1 MNSNKPGQEPESPS
15 PDAAVAKFVDEHLT
29 VTQPVLTPRLRPT
42 PAKSITVAEGFYGRV
57 DKLIAEHYPD
67 LGRKRLAELFA
78 ESLVRING
86 KLGKKGDFVAPGDV
100 VDLKVL
106 PQSRSEEAPVA
117 DPAAFARLTVLLAT
131 ADLIVVNK
139 PAHMPSQ
146 PLRAGET
153 GTVANALA
161 HQYPECM
168 GLGDDRRDGGL
179 VHRLDI
185 GTSGALLAARNE
197 AAYRTLRDAFST
209 GQVHKEYLA
218 VVRGR
223 LGANDCAAPLTQ
235 RGDHVVA
242 DYAEGLSAYTEFTV
256 EKTVGDF
263 SLIRCV
269 ARSGRMHQIRA
280 HLSLTGAPIIGDV
293 RYNGTAHPGFEGFFL
308 HAEVLAFTHNGESIR
323 VVAPLLPSHTALLA
337 ELQLA

>member
-1 MNSNKPGQEPESPS
+1 MNSKKPGVPEVRT
-15 PDAAVAKFVDEHLT
+15 PDGAVAKFVDEHLT
-29 VTQPVLTPRLRPT
+29 VTQPVQTPRLRPT
-42 PAKSITVAEGFYGRV
+42 PAKSITVAEGFDGRV
-57 DKLIAEHYPD
+57 DKLISEHYPD

-78 ESLVRING
+78 EGLVRING
-86 KLGKKGDFVAPGDV
+86 KLGKKGDFVAPGDL

-106 PQSRSEEAPVA
+106 PQSRSEETPVA
-117 DPAAFARLTVLLAT
+117 EAAAFARISVLLT
-131 ADLIVVNK
+131 HADFVVVNK

-161 HQYPECM
+161 FKFPECA
-168 GLGDDRRDGGL
+168 GIGDDLRDGGL

-197 AAYRTLRDAFST
+197 SAYRTLREAFST

-256 EKTVGDF
+256 EKTAGDY
-263 SLIRCV
+263 SLVRCV

-280 HLSLTGAPIIGDV
+280 HLSLTGAPIIGDT
-293 RYNGTAHPGFEGFFL
+293 RYSGTAHAGFEGFFL
-308 HAEVLAFTHNGESIR
+308 HAETLAFTHNGEAIR
-323 VVAPLLPSHTALLA
+323 VVAPLPESHAALLTS
-337 ELQLA
+337 LKLA